1 MGQQCIPKMLTMDSG
16 IAILLSV
23 ESTLATEEIVRLI
36 CMEIP
41 MDQAVSTTTQ
51 QNGIRMILLIH
62 LTSDLSMMELGF
74 MVDILNLLNWV
85 THLHLTIVAVTLM
98 MVYLTIITLKYI
110 KRWLHIK
117 GKLSNTPHS
126 LLVL

>member
-1 MGQQCIPKMLTMDSG
+1 MEQQCIPRLLTMDSG

-98 MVYLTIITLKYI
+98 MVYLTIITLKYF
-110 KRWLHIK
+110 KRRLHIK